1 MVLLYSHARKKE
13 KETSD
18 LISVLRECKG
28 TLCFHRGIQY
38 IFVAKMSS
46 IADGKCTS
54 FTRALSCP
62 STHEA
67 TICLGFKLFCIKAV
81 IAKGHSGND
90 INKLVN

>member
-1 MVLLYSHARKKE
+1 MILFYSHARK

-28 TLCFHRGIQY
+28 TLCLHRGIQY
-38 IFVAKMSS
+38 IFVSKMSS
-46 IADGKCTS
+46 NADGKCTS
-54 FTRALSCP
+54 YTRALSCP